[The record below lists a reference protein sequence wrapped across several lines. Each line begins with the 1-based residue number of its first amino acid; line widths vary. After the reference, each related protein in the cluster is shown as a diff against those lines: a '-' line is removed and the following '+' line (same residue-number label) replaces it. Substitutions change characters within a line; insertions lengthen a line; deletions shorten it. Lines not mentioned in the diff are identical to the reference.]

1 MEAVKS
7 TLDNNI
13 LKRKSSVAK
22 IIKHDSE
29 KTMDEIEIWKRFKSG
44 NTEAFIYIYQ
54 QYFSTLYKYAFQF
67 SNDEGFIK
75 DQIQDLFIYI
85 RQNQQNLNDVK
96 SVKFY
101 LFSCLRR
108 RILKSKKKQD
118 RIHEK
123 ESFHYFFYINIE
135 DSPEESMIKTQE
147 IKLNNSRLKIALN
160 SLNEKAREAIMYFY
174 YENFSYQEICILMDL
189 KNVKAARKLIYRALN
204 KLNKKFPI

>member
-13 LKRKSSVAK
+13 LKKRSSVAK
-22 IIKHDSE
+22 IMKHDSE
-29 KTMDEIEIWKRFKSG
+29 KPMDEVEIWKRFKNG

-67 SNDEGFIK
+67 SNDKDFIK

-85 RQNQQNLNDVK
+85 KQKQQNLNDVK

-108 RILKSKKKQD
+108 RILKSKERQD

-123 ESFHYFFYINIE
+123 ESCHYSFLINIE
-135 DSPEESMIKTQE
+135 DSPEESLIKSQE
-147 IKLNNSRLKIALN
+147 IKLINSRLKIALN

-174 YENFSYQEICILMDL
+174 YENFSYREICILMDL
-189 KNVKAARKLIYRALN
+189 NNVKSARKLIYRALDN
-204 KLNKKFPI
+204 LNKKFPI